1 MKTSKEIEERR
12 EKILEQM
19 RAIRS
24 MERGTINEHYVPVK
38 HKGQKEPVR
47 KGPYY
52 VISRRG
58 DKRTEGYHLKTPEDV
73 ERAMRD
79 VEAHKRFRELCRE
92 YEELTEQLG
101 RLIRGKG
108 GEEEGKKGLKR
119 RWRGTPR

>member
-1 MKTSKEIEERR
+1 MKTIKEVEERR

-58 DKRTEGYHLKTPEDV
+58 KEKTVGYHLKTKQDL
-73 ERAMRD
+73 ERARRD
-79 VEAHKRFRELCRE
+79 VDAHRRFRELCRE
-92 YEELTEQLG
+92 YEELTEELG
-101 RLIRGKG
+101 RMERSL
-108 GEEEGKKGLKR
+108 GESSPGKKLR
-119 RWRGTPR
+119 RPRSRRTRR

>member
-1 MKTSKEIEERR
+1 MKTIKEVEERR

-38 HKGQKEPVR
+38 HKGKKEPVR

-58 DKRTEGYHLKTPEDV
+58 KDKTVGRHLKTEQDL
-73 ERAMRD
+73 ERARGD
-79 VEAHKRFRELCRE
+79 VGAHKRFQELCRE
-92 YEELTEQLG
+92 YEELTEELG
-101 RLIRGKG
+101 RLERES
-108 GEEEGKKGLKR
+108 GEGSPEKKPQRSRER
-119 RWRGTPR
+119 RTRR

>member
-1 MKTSKEIEERR
+1 MKTIKKIETRR

-24 MERGTINEHYVPVK
+24 MERGTINKHYVPVK
-38 HKGQKEPVR
+38 HKGQKEPVM

-58 DKRTEGYHLKTPEDV
+58 PKKTEGYHLKTKQDLECA
-73 ERAMRD
+73 RQD

-92 YEELTEQLG
+92 YEELTEELG
-101 RLIRGKG
+101 RLERSL
-108 GEEEGKKGLKR
+108 GESSPGKKLRSSRSR
-119 RWRGTPR
+119 RTRR